1 MTLRWT
7 GALSCLLL
15 VLLPTAAGAA
25 TLQSAPWPF
34 SAMPA
39 AQSVAPGQSA
49 EERDGGERVPVR
61 SVAVV
66 PFLNISRDAA
76 DDWIGDGIAETV
88 SADLESL
95 KGLVVIG
102 RDVVASALG
111 TDASGSLDASAAAR
125 LGRAVEAGWVVTG
138 GYQRVGPRLRIIAR
152 LVDVRIGLVA
162 ETLTADGTL
171 DEIFVLQDRIVAE
184 LAVGLAVGQARIPPA
199 RRAAAGRPGAGA
211 GFLGEGEGDDPR
223 DAADPVSRGRADG
236 ASAGVASPP
245 VTGGIILPGGDPV
258 GRPGRRGS
266 SREAGVPGPDLGAG
280 GPAPTSGVAASAGVL
295 IGRPSVT
302 ATLAVEP
309 PRIDGQLDD
318 AVWQRAAVI
327 TEFVQTSPVE
337 GAPATEDTEVY
348 IAFDSTHL
356 YLAMYAHYSNPGM
369 MRANRVDRDRASFSD
384 DTISVYFD
392 TFLDQQRAFVFTL
405 NGYGVQGDSL
415 MGGSRGGRGGGFRGG
430 SSGGT
435 PRGDSSWDVLF
446 DSGGTL
452 VDDGWTAEMAIP
464 FKSLRYPSSDTHRWG
479 FQIARSIRG
488 KAETVVWSPVSRD
501 VSGFMPQMGL
511 LDGLRGL
518 STSRNLEILPTVT
531 AIQVGS
537 LDRSTGTFG
546 EEGQPEGGLNFKYG
560 LTSNLTLDFT
570 YNPDFSQIESDRP
583 QIEVNQRFPL
593 FFSELRPF
601 FLEGQEVFNI
611 RGPATLIHTRT
622 IVDPRYGA
630 KLTGKVGKTTLG
642 VLFANDE
649 APGNVDDLTDPL
661 FGTTAMSVMGRVRY
675 DLYSES
681 HIGAIFTDREYLES
695 SSRLVGADGRFRLNP
710 TTSADF
716 MAITTL
722 NHGLDGT
729 ETSGEMY
736 DLGLRHNGR
745 NLNYSISGY
754 QIDPEFE
761 TKVGF
766 IRRRDIRRLS
776 TSVSY
781 RWWPESW
788 IINWGPSLSHSR
800 NWNFDD
806 VLEDEDTQL
815 RLSASFAKNISL
827 NGSVRREMERFGGID
842 FFKNRYSVSSNV
854 NTSRAVSFGGSV
866 NWGQQVRFSGTPFL
880 GDSTSGNARVSLRLF
895 SRLQA
900 SLNMSTSRLIDP
912 LDQTEV
918 FDVKIFRTQTTY
930 QFTDRFLLRNIM
942 EYNTFNRTLGANLLF
957 TYRVNSGTVFYLG
970 YDDRYKQGDLL
981 FDDDGE
987 PLFFTTDFERTSR
1000 AIFTKISYLFR
1011 Y

>member
-1 MTLRWT
+1 M
-7 GALSCLLL
+7 
-15 VLLPTAAGAA
+15 
-25 TLQSAPWPF
+25 
-34 SAMPA
+34 
-39 AQSVAPGQSA
+39 
-49 EERDGGERVPVR
+49 
-61 SVAVV
+61 
-66 PFLNISRDAA
+66 
-76 DDWIGDGIAETV
+76 
-88 SADLESL
+88 
-95 KGLVVIG
+95 
-102 RDVVASALG
+102 
-111 TDASGSLDASAAAR
+111 
-125 LGRAVEAGWVVTG
+125 
-138 GYQRVGPRLRIIAR
+138 
-152 LVDVRIGLVA
+152 
-162 ETLTADGTL
+162 
-171 DEIFVLQDRIVAE
+171 
-184 LAVGLAVGQARIPPA
+184 
-199 RRAAAGRPGAGA
+199 
-211 GFLGEGEGDDPR
+211 
-223 DAADPVSRGRADG
+223 
-236 ASAGVASPP
+236 
-245 VTGGIILPGGDPV
+245 
-258 GRPGRRGS
+258 
-266 SREAGVPGPDLGAG
+266 
-280 GPAPTSGVAASAGVL
+280 
-295 IGRPSVT
+295 T
-302 ATLAVEP
+302 ATLAIEP

-318 AVWQRAAVI
+318 AIWQRAAVL

-356 YLAMYAHYSNPGM
+356 YIAMYAHYSNPGM

-415 MGGSRGGRGGGFRGG
+415 LGGGRGGRGGP
-430 SSGGT
+430 SGGT

-464 FKSLRYPSSDTHRWG
+464 FKSLRYPSGDTHRWG

-518 STSRNLEILPTVT
+518 STSRNFEFLPTVT
-531 AIQVGS
+531 AIQAGS
-537 LDRSTGTFG
+537 LDTSTGISRGQFG
-546 EEGQPEGGLNFKYG
+546 EERQPEGGLNFKYG

-583 QIEVNQRFPL
+583 QIEVNRRFPL

-601 FLEGQEVFNI
+601 FLEGQEVFDI
-611 RGPATLIHTRT
+611 RGPVNLIHTRT

-630 KLTGKVGKTTLG
+630 KLTGKVGKITLG
-642 VLFANDE
+642 VLVANDE
-649 APGNVDDLTDPL
+649 APGKVDDPADQA
-661 FGTTAMSVMGRVRY
+661 FGKTASSVIARVRY

-681 HIGAIFTDREYLES
+681 HFGAIVTNREFLDS
-695 SSRLVGADGRFRLNP
+695 SSRLIGMDGRFRLTP

-716 MAITTL
+716 MAITSQ
-722 NHGLDGT
+722 NRALDGA

-745 NLNYSISGY
+745 NMSYSISGY
-754 QIDPEFE
+754 QIDPEFDTE
-761 TKVGF
+761 VGF
-766 IRRRDIRRLS
+766 VRRRDIRRLS

-788 IINWGPSLSHSR
+788 LINWGPSLSYSR

-806 VLEDEDTQL
+806 VLEDESTQL
-815 RLSASFAKNISL
+815 RLNASFAKNISV

-842 FFKNRYSVSSNV
+842 FFKNRYSVTGNV
-854 NTSRAVSFGGSV
+854 STSRLISFGGGF

-880 GDSTSGNARVSLRLF
+880 GDSTGGNARVSLRLF

-900 SLNMSTSRLIDP
+900 SFNMNTSRLIDP

-930 QFTDRFLLRNIM
+930 QFTDRLLLRNIM
-942 EYNTFNRTLGANLLF
+942 EYNTYNRTLGANLLF

-970 YDDRYKQGDLL
+970 YDDRYRQGDLL